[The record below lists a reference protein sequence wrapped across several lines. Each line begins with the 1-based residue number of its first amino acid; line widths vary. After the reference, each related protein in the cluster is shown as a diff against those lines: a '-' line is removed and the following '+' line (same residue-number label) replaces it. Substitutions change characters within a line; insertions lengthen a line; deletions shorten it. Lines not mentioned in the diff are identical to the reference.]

1 MFTSKEGV
9 GLRTTRSVQTKANDL
24 PFQQPRCLGHSAP
37 AMASLSATFEQF
49 FRNLPWNQG
58 SAPQQQCIAA
68 GAQTEPKTNTR
79 FEGRFCQRGNSK
91 CGDLAGVG

>member
-9 GLRTTRSVQTKANDL
+9 GLRTIRSVQIKTDDL
-24 PFQQPRCLGHSAP
+24 PSQQPRCLTHTAP
-37 AMASLSATFEQF
+37 AMASLSSTFEQL

-58 SAPQQQCIAA
+58 SAPQQQSTAA

-79 FEGRFCQRGNSK
+79 FEGRFCQRGHSK
-91 CGDLAGVG
+91 CGDLTGVG